1 METENDFGVAPAVEL
16 AAPPAPF
23 ADVAASA
30 DAVAS
35 VLPETVVR
43 EVEARRRTSESRL
56 ESLDQIWDGLERIQA
71 ELEAQELATPPL
83 LRELGATQ
91 ERVQARKQQHADEI
105 AALEHVRE
113 EVERQSLRLDELRSE
128 LTAKIGELSELKATA
143 ASWNARVAGLEAEVA
158 SLGGRADDVARG
170 LAALAGGS
178 VHAPALEARPRP
190 TNRAAII
197 LSTRRRSRRAISSSC
212 RPTTATSWSS
222 AMDRLL
228 PSASASGSATGP
240 GS

>member
-1 METENDFGVAPAVEL
+1 M
-16 AAPPAPF
+16 
-23 ADVAASA
+23 
-30 DAVAS
+30 
-35 VLPETVVR
+35 
-43 EVEARRRTSESRL
+43 ESRL

-83 LRELGATQ
+83 MRELGATQ

-113 EVERQSLRLDELRSE
+113 EVERQSLRLDELRFE

-178 VHAPALEARPRP
+178 VHAPALEAV
-190 TNRAAII
+190 TEAHE
-197 LSTRRRSRRAISSSC
+197 SSCDHPVDAPSQSPSHLLSC